1 VTTETLTQNRTLSR
15 RNALFGVYCVLVAIV
30 AFEPLRKVVELS
42 LNPDNGDLSYINL
55 IPFISAAFIYWDRRR
70 IFGESKSSG
79 MAAGIVFV
87 LGALFFLI
95 GRTNAIAL
103 GANNNLSL
111 ITAAVV
117 TLFFAGFLFF
127 YGSASFKTALFP
139 LLFLAL
145 AIPIPSHIL
154 EAMVT
159 FLQHGSAAVTNVLFT
174 LAGTP
179 VYQVDMKF
187 VLPKV
192 TIVIAEECSGIRS
205 TIGILIVTLLASRLL
220 LRSNWSRLVLLL
232 TVVPISLIKNAIRI
246 VTLTL
251 LAVHV
256 DMGFL
261 TGRLHH
267 EGGIVFMM
275 IGLALI
281 YPLLS
286 LLIRFERKD
295 LYSGVQS

>member
-1 VTTETLTQNRTLSR
+1 VTTETLTENLTFSR
-15 RNALFGVYCVLVAIV
+15 RNVLFGLYCAFIAIV

-42 LNPDNGDLSYINL
+42 LNPDNGDSSYINL

-70 IFGESKSSG
+70 IFDESKSSVL
-79 MAAGIVFV
+79 AAGVTFVF
-87 LGALFFLI
+87 GALFFLT

-103 GANNNLSL
+103 AGNDNLSL
-111 ITAAVV
+111 ITAAVIV
-117 TLFFAGFLFF
+117 LFFAGFLFF
-127 YGSASFKTALFP
+127 YGSASFKAALFP
-139 LLFLAL
+139 LLFLGL
-145 AIPIPSHIL
+145 AIPIPSHLL
-154 EAMVT
+154 EASVK
-159 FLQHGSAAVTNVLFT
+159 FLQHGSAAVSSMLFT
-174 LAGTP
+174 LTGTP
-179 VYQVDMKF
+179 VYQVDMTF

-192 TIVIAEECSGIRS
+192 TIVVAEECSGIRS
-205 TIGILIVTLLASRLL
+205 TIGIVIVTLLASRLL
-220 LRSNWSRLVLLL
+220 LRSSWSRLVLLL
-232 TVVPISLIKNAIRI
+232 AVVPISLIKNAIRI

-275 IGLALI
+275 IGLALM

-286 LLIRFERKD
+286 FLIRSERKD